1 MTVVAKPLLPV
12 NLHIGGKQISQGS
25 AGVFQHVY
33 AHSGEIQAEIP
44 LAGRQEMNEAVE
56 VAAKAFQKWRRW
68 KPADRRDILL
78 SLGNLIASKAETES
92 SIGRPV
98 YSAIPRP
105 PKRTESESDRRRLP
119 LQSGQVDGETSSSS
133 VNLTFSEGASLS
145 RSRSQ
150 RRAPFHGL

>member
-56 VAAKAFQKWRRW
+56 VAAKAFQEWRRW

-78 SLGNLIASKAETES
+78 SLGNLIASKADEFGRLVCLDNGTPISLS
-92 SIGRPV
+92 STPR
-98 YSAIPRP
+98 YTRSIPASR
-105 PKRTESESDRRRLP
+105 RRRRL
-119 LQSGQVDGETSSSS
+119 
-133 VNLTFSEGASLS
+133 
-145 RSRSQ
+145 RSRVAGSS
-150 RRAPFHGL
+150 RWEAAKRSGDLSAKRPRCTTPSR